1 MRASIRKCSLAEIK
15 GNAGFPALFKEY
27 AEECALRDLPAPDEK
42 LAAYDAIERSGVFQI
57 YGAFCGEKLVG
68 VVAVLTPVIP
78 HYGVA
83 VAVTESLFLAKEHRK
98 GNAGIKLLRA
108 AERHARDAGAP
119 GILVSAP
126 VDGPLAQVLPY
137 LDYCLTNHVF
147 FRKLAP

>member
-1 MRASIRKCSLAEIK
+1 MSASVRKCSLAELK

-83 VAVTESLFLAKEHRK
+83 IAVAESLFVAKRHRK
-98 GNAGIKLLRA
+98 SGAGIRLLIA
-108 AERHARDAGAP
+108 AERHAKDIGSPA
-119 GILVSAP
+119 LMVSAP
-126 VDGPLAQVLPY
+126 VGGVLAEVLPRLGY
-137 LDYCLTNHVF
+137 RETNRVF
-147 FRKLAP
+147 LRGLAP